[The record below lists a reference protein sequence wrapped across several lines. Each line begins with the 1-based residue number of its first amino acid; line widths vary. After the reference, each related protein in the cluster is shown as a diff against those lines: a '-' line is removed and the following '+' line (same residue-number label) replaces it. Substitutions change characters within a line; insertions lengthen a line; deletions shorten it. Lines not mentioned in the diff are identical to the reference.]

1 MKRILIF
8 ISGFIA
14 GVLSTF
20 LVLYIISTT
29 NKSSDSI
36 EGLVVFETKG
46 DCLDSDGEIE
56 VFQVLKPNMALATTV
71 KYGEYGIRNY
81 TDEIVIL
88 LIDNGGKTFY
98 DQQKIKIPDSK
109 CARQIGTYEYNTK
122 NDFVK
127 TVPAVVVE

>member
-8 ISGFIA
+8 ISGFVA

-36 EGLVVFETKG
+36 EGLIIFETKG
-46 DCLDSDGEIE
+46 DCLDSDEIE
-56 VFQVLKPNMALATTV
+56 VFQVLKPNMALATAV
-71 KYGEYGIRNY
+71 KYEDYEIRSI

-88 LIDNGGKTFY
+88 LIDNEGKTFY
-98 DQQKIKIPDSK
+98 DQQKVKIPDSQ
-109 CARQIGTYEYNTK
+109 CARQIGTYQYNTK
-122 NDFVK
+122 DDFVK